1 MVMVSGKSGTGIWA
15 DIAFIHSF
23 IFFIIIFDYL
33 FIYFLNLF
41 NISRQL
47 LLFFSLQESYR
58 GQMHL
63 T

>member
-47 LLFFSLQESYR
+47 LLFFSTTRIL
-58 GQMHL
+58 
-63 T
+63 